1 MSSQPALTPIS
12 FSDGAERAEDALG
25 RARKL
30 EWLTLAFMLSVVVLM
45 YLVSGNSQSMK
56 TALLE
61 DVLSL
66 IPPAAFLLGHRMA
79 RKEPTPWFCFG
90 FHRATLIAYLAASL
104 ALLSLGSFAA
114 IDSAMN
120 LVTAHKPTLG
130 SMVIQGHVIWQGW
143 VMLVVIVYSALPMV
157 FLGRR
162 KEKLAKELDD
172 ATLMA
177 DAATNKADWMTG
189 LAAGIGVVGLG
200 FGVWWLDST
209 MALLISIDIV
219 RDGWVYLRNAVGALM
234 DRAPSA
240 IADPDEPHP
249 RIGEVRECLE
259 GFEGVRLRQLR
270 LRSLGRF
277 VTGHAVVE
285 TAEGSTGARE
295 IERAVHDRFPELI
308 DFAVTV

>member
-1 MSSQPALTPIS
+1 MSNQPALTPIS
-12 FSDGAERAEDALG
+12 YTNGVDQESLG
-25 RARKL
+25 RARQL
-30 EWLTLAFMLSVVVLM
+30 EWMTLAFMVTVVVSM
-45 YLVSGNSQSMK
+45 YLVAGNSQSMK

-66 IPPAAFLLGHRMA
+66 IPPAAFLVGH
-79 RKEPTPWFCFG
+79 KLSQKKPTPWFCFG

-114 IDSAMN
+114 IDSAVN
-120 LVTAHKPTLG
+120 LLTAHKPTLG
-130 SMVIQGHVIWQGW
+130 SVVVQGHVIWQGW
-143 VMLVVIVYSALPMV
+143 VMLIVIVYSALPMV

-162 KEKLAKELDD
+162 KEKLAKKLDD

-189 LAAGIGVVGLG
+189 LAAAIGVVGLG
-200 FGVWWLDST
+200 FGIWWLDSA

-219 RDGWVYLRNAVGALM
+219 RDGAMYLRNAVGALM

-240 IADPDEPHP
+240 IEDPDKPHP

-270 LRSLGRF
+270 LRSLGRY

-285 TAEGSTGARE
+285 TAGGSTGARG
-295 IERAVHDRFPELI
+295 IERAIHDRFPEMI